1 MITDCISH
9 DEAIVQH
16 FIEDPEFADLYL
28 DTVTADGDAL
38 EIAQVQTWYDEA
50 KARTQKLGYWG
61 SVVDNAEK
69 TALEGKNLE
78 PIIALVSKAL
88 GILKAAVPTGIN

>member
-1 MITDCISH
+1 MVTGSIPH

-38 EIAQVQTWYDEA
+38 EIAQVQAWYDEA

-61 SVVDNAEK
+61 SIVDNAEK

-78 PIIALVSKAL
+78 VIIALMTRAL
-88 GILKAAVPTGIN
+88 GILKAAVPAGA